1 MKWFF
6 FSVMGFSLYTQ
17 AWANT
22 EHCPNAIT
30 QLELTQCATD
40 FYKTEDAQMNEAY
53 LALYNRLNTQ
63 NPVQQQ
69 LLTAQNAWL
78 AFRDADCEL
87 RAKIYEG
94 GSLRQMAVQLC
105 LGQRTQERRL
115 ALQTLFEEIN
125 R

>member
-6 FSVMGFSLYTQ
+6 FSVMGFSLYAQ

-40 FYKTEDAQMNEAY
+40 FYKTEDTQMNEAY
-53 LALYNRLNTQ
+53 LALKNRLNTQ

-78 AFRDADCEL
+78 AFREADCEL

-94 GSLRQMAVQLC
+94 GSLLPMAVQVC

>member
-6 FSVMGFSLYTQ
+6 FSVIGFSLYSHT
-17 AWANT
+17 WANT

-30 QLELTQCATD
+30 QLELTQCAAD

-53 LALYNRLNTQ
+53 LALYNQLNTQ
-63 NPVQQQ
+63 IPAQQQ
-69 LLTAQNAWL
+69 LLMAQNAWL
-78 AFRDADCEL
+78 AFREADCEL

-105 LGQRTQERRL
+105 LCQRTQERRL
-115 ALQTLFEEIN
+115 TLQTLFEEIN

>member
-6 FSVMGFSLYTQ
+6 FSIIGFSLYSP

-22 EHCPNAIT
+22 EHCPNAIN
-30 QLELTQCATD
+30 QLELTQCAAD

-53 LALYNRLNTQ
+53 LALSHRLNAQ
-63 NPVQQQ
+63 IPAQQQ

-78 AFRDADCEL
+78 AFREADCEL

-105 LGQRTQERRL
+105 LGQRTQERRF